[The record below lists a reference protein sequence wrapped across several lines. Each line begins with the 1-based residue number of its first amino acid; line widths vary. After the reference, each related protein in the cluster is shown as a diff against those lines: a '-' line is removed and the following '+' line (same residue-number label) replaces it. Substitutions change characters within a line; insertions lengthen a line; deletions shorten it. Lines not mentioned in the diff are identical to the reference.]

1 LQAIKSERPVFET
14 EAQEDSDEIDMD
26 EYHNQM
32 VSIMGEDY
40 TYEKA
45 MRNYSPP
52 MANSSSN

>member
-1 LQAIKSERPVFET
+1 VFGT

-26 EYHNQM
+26 EYHNKM

-45 MRNYSPP
+45 MRNYSTP

>member
-1 LQAIKSERPVFET
+1 VFET
-14 EAQEDSDEIDMD
+14 EAQENSDEIDMD

>member
-1 LQAIKSERPVFET
+1 MFET
-14 EAQEDSDEIDMD
+14 EAQENSDEIDMD

-45 MRNYSPP
+45 MRNYSHP

>member
-1 LQAIKSERPVFET
+1 MAIKSEQQVFQT
-14 EAQEDSDEIDMD
+14 EVQERSDEIDLD

-32 VSIMGEDY
+32 VSIMGDDY

-52 MANSSSN
+52 MAPNSSSN